1 MKLCPKAKI
10 ILTLWLQSVAVS
22 LEGIGTE
29 LVKNYF
35 ESTGEDAILNDA
47 IRNEKKK
54 LRLPVNNAHRQ
65 TMEMVG
71 KIPGPGSQPPAETEL
86 RKWNGISVPAGWNAK
101 SGIPW
106 KVVRLFRKISGLTA
120 RSICGYT
127 GRTENFAFLIA
138 T

>member
-1 MKLCPKAKI
+1 M
-10 ILTLWLQSVAVS
+10 WLQSVAVS

-71 KIPGPGSQPPAETEL
+71 KIPGPGSHAA
-86 RKWNGISVPAGWNAK
+86 AG
-101 SGIPW
+101 
-106 KVVRLFRKISGLTA
+106 
-120 RSICGYT
+120 
-127 GRTENFAFLIA
+127 
-138 T
+138 